1 MRQEWDDGVILVL
14 ERINFGSLWLCDS
27 CRRTLII
34 RSWQTSVSVAHEGLA
49 TGMLGW
55 HGTTCQTYT
64 CTVALCPDRQLHCPA
79 GLQEGTD
86 NRRGCWGWH
95 RATGCSFPL
104 PGSLSSYHHRHLIF
118 SRLLHTLLLG
128 LLHTSTSHSIRSFT
142 SIYPDCFILTSWL
155 LTPS

>member
-1 MRQEWDDGVILVL
+1 MGVELVCGESGMMMLFYARKNKILWK
-14 ERINFGSLWLCDS
+14 GLCKS
-27 CRRTLII
+27 YRRTLII

-55 HGTTCQTYT
+55 HGTTCPTYT

-86 NRRGCWGWH
+86 DRRGCWGWH

-104 PGSLSSYHHRHLIF
+104 PGSVYHHIIIAILSSPAFYILSCLDYCI
-118 SRLLHTLLLG
+118 LL
-128 LLHTSTSHSIRSFT
+128 
-142 SIYPDCFILTSWL
+142 L
-155 LTPS
+155 LTPYVLLLLHIPIVLF